1 MTSRGKGNERLRIRV
16 VGPFGGSAPDCR
28 MTTFLVNETTAL
40 DAGALTPVLSI
51 AEQRKIDRVVV
62 THAHFD
68 HVATLPFFF
77 ENVFGRR
84 TPIEIAAPP
93 PVLAALRRHLFND
106 ALWPD
111 FTRLPSRGR
120 PTVRLRPIAAGKEF
134 RAAGLAFRPV
144 RVNHIVPTFGY
155 LVSSGSSAVLFSGD
169 TAPTS
174 ALWKL
179 ADSADDLKA
188 IFLEV
193 SFSNAQEA
201 IARASKHLIPR
212 LIPAEIAKTSR
223 NVPVFLYHLKPPSAA
238 AIRREVKALKNP
250 RLRFV
255 EQNQVL
261 EF

>member
-1 MTSRGKGNERLRIRV
+1 
-16 VGPFGGSAPDCR
+16 
-28 MTTFLVNETTAL
+28 MTTFLLNETTAL
-40 DAGALTPVLSI
+40 DAGALTPVLTLS
-51 AEQRKIDRVVV
+51 EQRKIDRVVV

-84 TPIEIAAPP
+84 TPVEILAPP

-111 FTRLPSRGR
+111 FTRLPSRR
-120 PTVRLRPIAAGKEF
+120 RATARLRPIAAGKTY

-144 RVNHIVPTFGY
+144 AVNHIVPTFGY
-155 LVSSGSSAVLFSGD
+155 LVSSRSASVLFSGD
-169 TAPTS
+169 TAPTK
-174 ALWKL
+174 ALWEL
-179 ADSADDLKA
+179 ADSAENLRA

-212 LIPAEIAKTSR
+212 HLAAELAKTSR
-223 NVPVFLYHLKPPSAA
+223 EVPVYLYHMKPPSAA
-238 AIRREVKALKNP
+238 AIRREVRALKNR

>member
-1 MTSRGKGNERLRIRV
+1 
-16 VGPFGGSAPDCR
+16 
-28 MTTFLVNETTAL
+28 MTTFLLNERTAL

-51 AEQRKIDRVVV
+51 AEQRRLERIVV

-93 PVLAALRRHLFND
+93 AVLSALERHLFND

-111 FTRLPSRGR
+111 FTRLPSRR
-120 PTVRLRPIAAGKEF
+120 RATARLRPIAEGRVYRAG
-134 RAAGLAFRPV
+134 GLAFFPV
-144 RVNHIVPTFGY
+144 AVNHIVPTYGY
-155 LVSSGSSAVLFSGD
+155 LVSDGRRSILFSGD
-169 TAPTS
+169 TAPTR
-174 ALWKL
+174 ALWKV
-179 ADSADDLKA
+179 ADAADDLAA

-193 SFSNAQEA
+193 SFSNRQEA

-212 LIPAEIAKTSR
+212 QIEGELAKTSQR
-223 NVPVFLYHLKPPSAA
+223 VPVYLYHMKPPSAA
-238 AIRREVKALKNP
+238 AIRREVRALKNP

-255 EQNQVL
+255 EEGQVL
-261 EF
+261 VF